1 MNSSVTVKSE
11 LIWDGPAEFSALLL
25 PPEDLR
31 DLLIDTPKQGLQVG
45 ITADIARFKYKM
57 QIEEQICD
65 GNLNGTIQVN
75 GYEVDWVW
83 DPICRLDGNP
93 VDLEDIVDEINIE
106 EMAGEMLD
114 GAESGVL
121 PVPVVYDISLD
132 IAAKS
137 GMLAIGSVVVE
148 SMDLLD
154 VCLECNFAADGSDVI
169 FDEDLE
175 LTASAKAAV
184 KKEIIAMVGRS

>member
-1 MNSSVTVKSE
+1 MNSSVTVQSE
-11 LIWDGPAEFSALLL
+11 LTWAGPAEFRALLS

-31 DLLIDTPKQGLQVG
+31 ELLIDAPKQGFQVG
-45 ITADIARFKYKM
+45 FTVDIARFKYKK
-57 QIEEQICD
+57 QIGEQICD

-75 GYEVDWVW
+75 GYEVEWVW
-83 DPICRLDGNP
+83 DPVCRLDGNP

-121 PVPVVYDISLD
+121 PVPVVYDISVD
-132 IAAKS
+132 ITARS
-137 GMLAIGSVVVE
+137 GMLAMGSVTVE

-154 VCLECNFAADGSDVI
+154 IYLECNFAADGSDVI
-169 FDEDLE
+169 FDKDLE
-175 LTASAKAAV
+175 LTASA
-184 KKEIIAMVGRS
+184 

>member
-1 MNSSVTVKSE
+1 MNSSVTVQSE
-11 LIWDGPAEFSALLL
+11 LTWAGPAEFRALLL

-31 DLLIDTPKQGLQVG
+31 ELLIDAPKQGFQVG
-45 ITADIARFKYKM
+45 FTVDIARFKYKK
-57 QIEEQICD
+57 QIGEQICD

-75 GYEVDWVW
+75 GYEVEWVW
-83 DPICRLDGNP
+83 DPVCRLDGNP

-121 PVPVVYDISLD
+121 PVPVVYDISVD
-132 IAAKS
+132 ITARS
-137 GMLAIGSVVVE
+137 GMLVMGSVTVE

-154 VCLECNFAADGSDVI
+154 IYLECNFAADGSDVI

-175 LTASAKAAV
+175 LNASAMVAV